1 MGSRHFLVFKSV
13 QTLEE
18 GKFLK
23 GSCLRAYPVRNSASA
38 PSQVILQAAAKAS
51 WSAKTANIRAFQ
63 DSGKG
68 SKGCHYS
75 SPGKSGGTHGTGG
88 KQDAEDHHVTGSG
101 NRTIK
106 NPGDHHGKKN
116 FRKYRTTVVNLR
128 KNRNGFFAQTLNETG
143 AAGGSLS
150 GITVGSS

>member
-1 MGSRHFLVFKSV
+1 MSSGISSEKQCQCAIAGHIAGCCKSIM
-13 QTLEE
+13 EC
-18 GKFLK
+18 K
-23 GSCLRAYPVRNSASA
+23 NSEHQGNSG
-38 PSQVILQAAAKAS
+38 I
-51 WSAKTANIRAFQ
+51 TEFQ

-143 AAGGSLS
+143 AAFLE
-150 GITVGSS
+150 